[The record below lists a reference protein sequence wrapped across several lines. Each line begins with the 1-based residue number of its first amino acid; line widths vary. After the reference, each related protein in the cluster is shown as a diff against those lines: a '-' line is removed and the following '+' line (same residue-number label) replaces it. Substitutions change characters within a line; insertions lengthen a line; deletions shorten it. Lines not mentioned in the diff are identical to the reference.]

1 MCCLEVDDRE
11 RWISNQLIILERSS
25 AWLKQILGSLDTK
38 HSLVTSLKREY
49 EEKWH
54 ELFIQSRA
62 KLRKKRKMNIRI
74 FFLEKHVQ
82 NFLMNN
88 QNNFF
93 FFGLLIELYLYT
105 YGHHV
110 TWIIQSERK
119 HDEYYSFIIYEPN
132 WLGLNIK

>member
-93 FFGLLIELYLYT
+93 FFWFVDRVIFVYIWPSRDLDHPIRKET
-105 YGHHV
+105 R
-110 TWIIQSERK
+110 WILFV
-119 HDEYYSFIIYEPN
+119 Y
-132 WLGLNIK
+132 NIWAKLAWT